1 MTPETDRGIASLKH
15 PNKLKETSMA
25 RLLDTLVSVFGR
37 HNSAASDILTY
48 AKTEYKKDWQHEYR
62 RLLDQYHRTGEW
74 TK

>member
-1 MTPETDRGIASLKH
+1 MTSLV
-15 PNKLKETSMA
+15 NV
-25 RLLDTLVSVFGR
+25 LVSVFGR

-62 RLLDQYHRTGEW
+62 RLLDEYERTGAW